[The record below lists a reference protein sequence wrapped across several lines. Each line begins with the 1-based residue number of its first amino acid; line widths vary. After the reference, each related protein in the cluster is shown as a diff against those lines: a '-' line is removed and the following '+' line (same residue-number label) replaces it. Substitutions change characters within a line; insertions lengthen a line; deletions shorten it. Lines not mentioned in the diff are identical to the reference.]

1 MIIASCIGFQNVIV
15 ADDKLSP
22 TIRPVVLKMLERLP
36 RYDTKVSYQYESH
49 TYHIQV
55 ENELQYVCISDQAY
69 QLRTVYAFLE
79 AIKDKFKTQ
88 FGESNRYPQKSEIT
102 ARKCSGFS
110 SVLSA
115 QTKIFNE
122 NPAAD
127 KIGRIK
133 DEIDSVKQIML
144 ENLDNLIERGDRI
157 DNLCDKTEMLKEEA
171 QGFHNNATTLKRKM
185 WMRNVKIAIAVFL
198 LLCLVGLVIAFI
210 ACGIDFHKCKSDSP
224 APAPAPEPPAST
236 TP

>member
-1 MIIASCIGFQNVIV
+1 MIIASCVGFQNVVV

-22 TIRPVVLKMLERLP
+22 VLRPVVLKMLERLP
-36 RYDTKVSYQYESH
+36 RYDTKVSYQYENH

-55 ENELQYVCISDQAY
+55 ENELQYVCISDQNF

-88 FGESNRYPQKSEIT
+88 FGEANRYPQKSEIT
-102 ARKCSGFS
+102 ARKCGGFS
-110 SVLSA
+110 SVLSS

-210 ACGIDFHKCKSDSP
+210 ACGIDFHKCKSDPPPPS
-224 APAPAPEPPAST
+224 PEPPAA
-236 TP
+236 TPSP